1 MSRVVH
7 FELPVDNLER
17 AQKFY
22 SDVFGWKITKWQ
34 GPMDYWMVTS
44 GPDSQPGINGALT
57 RRSEMNPA
65 TSNTIGVESV
75 DKAIEAVTKAGG
87 KILMPKSPIPGIG
100 WFTYCADTEGNIF
113 GLMQPD
119 ANAR

>member
-1 MSRVVH
+1 
-7 FELPVDNLER
+7 
-17 AQKFY
+17 
-22 SDVFGWKITKWQ
+22 
-34 GPMDYWMVTS
+34 
-44 GPDSQPGINGALT
+44 
-57 RRSEMNPA
+57 MNPA
-65 TSNTIGVESV
+65 TANTIGVESV

-119 ANAR
+119 ANAH